1 MDLDDKAER
10 TCMQDRSLLN
20 DTNDCA
26 WVTVPASSPALRA
39 PASGLRDLTPAPS
52 PKPDAVV
59 PFKHSIAATEHGRE
73 GGEMSEFPL
82 DGGHLI

>member
-1 MDLDDKAER
+1 
-10 TCMQDRSLLN
+10 MQDRSLPN
-20 DTNDCA
+20 DTNESA

-59 PFKHSIAATEHGRE
+59 PFKHSIAAFKRRTEDD
-73 GGEMSEFPL
+73 EMSEFPL

>member
-1 MDLDDKAER
+1 MDLDEAAER
-10 TCMQDRSLLN
+10 TCRQVRSPLN

-52 PKPDAVV
+52 PKPDAGV
-59 PFKHSIAATEHGRE
+59 PLKHSIAATEHGTE
-73 GGEMSEFPL
+73 GDEMSEFPL
-82 DGGHLI
+82 DRGHPI

>member
-1 MDLDDKAER
+1 
-10 TCMQDRSLLN
+10 
-20 DTNDCA
+20 
-26 WVTVPASSPALRA
+26 
-39 PASGLRDLTPAPS
+39 
-52 PKPDAVV
+52 V